1 MQERESDQLTS
12 ADEDSSCVD
21 IQRMS
26 LESAIRQAAEAIVI
40 TSATGKIQFV
50 NPAFTI
56 MTGYRPD
63 EAIGQH
69 PSILKSGVQDPAY
82 YTDLWQTIRA
92 GRVWRGELINR
103 RKDGTIYTEEMSVT
117 PVLTAGGR
125 VSNYIAIKQDVT
137 ERKAAESARQ
147 FLAAI
152 IESTEDAV
160 VGSTLDGKILT
171 WNRAAEKLCGYR
183 ADEAIG
189 QPVLM
194 LLAPEYHERTRR
206 ISEGLLR
213 GRIYPQFESVAI
225 RKNGDRVEVS
235 ISVCSVRSS
244 VGETTGSAAI
254 IRDITKAKL
263 AEKLLRD
270 DEARFRRAFEDA
282 PFGLCMTTADSGILQ
297 VNATF
302 CRMLGYSAAELTALG
317 WSDVTHPD
325 DRERSVQAYERL
337 VQGEG
342 PHVELEKRYV
352 HKQGHTVFARVRMSV
367 IEYDGSFQFVA
378 HVEEIPHTP
387 AT

>member
-1 MQERESDQLTS
+1 MQERESDQFTS

-26 LESAIRQAAEAIVI
+26 LESAIRQAAEGIVI

-50 NPAFTI
+50 NPAFTK

-69 PSILKSGVQDPAY
+69 PSILKSGAQDPAY

-103 RKDGTIYTEEMSVT
+103 RKDGTLYTEEMSVT
-117 PVLTAGGR
+117 PVLSAGGR
-125 VSNYIAIKQDVT
+125 TSNYIAIKQDVT
-137 ERKAAESARQ
+137 ERKAAEAARQ

-152 IESTEDAV
+152 VESTEDAV
-160 VGSTLDGKILT
+160 VDGKILT
-171 WNRAAEKLCGYR
+171 WNRAAEKLYGYR

-189 QPVLM
+189 QSILM
-194 LLAPEYHERTRR
+194 LLAPEYHEQTRR

-213 GRIYPQFESVAI
+213 GRVYPQFESAAI
-225 RKNGDRVEVS
+225 RKDGVRVEIS

-244 VGETTGSAAI
+244 AGETTGSAAI

-282 PFGLCMTTADSGILQ
+282 PFGLCMTTADAGILQ

-317 WSDVTHPD
+317 WSGVTHPD
-325 DRERSVQAYERL
+325 DRERSLEAYERL

-352 HKQGHTVFARVRMSV
+352 HKQGHTIFARVRMSV

-378 HVEEIPHTP
+378 HVEEIPRG
-387 AT
+387 